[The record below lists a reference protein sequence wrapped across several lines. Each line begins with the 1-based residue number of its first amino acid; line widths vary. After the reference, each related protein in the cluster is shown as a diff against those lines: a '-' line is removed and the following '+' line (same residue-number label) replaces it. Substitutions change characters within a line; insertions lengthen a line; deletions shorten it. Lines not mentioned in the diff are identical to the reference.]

1 MTDKARIII
10 VEDEASVAEN
20 LTRSLISLGYEMIAV
35 AGSGEEAIEYA
46 ADLKPDLILMDVTLK
61 GRIDGITAA
70 HQICADFDIP
80 IVFLTGHGD
89 EVTFARAKKTNT
101 YAFIVKPINLSHLG
115 HCIEMTLHKNA
126 CERQMKQME
135 QALRSS
141 DQKNRALLKAIPDL
155 IIRCRRDGTILD
167 CHTPSNS
174 NFSFLPDNLAGSH
187 IADILSPSAAAT
199 HELQISQW
207 LQSDDMQLCFRFS
220 VKGDVRYL
228 ESRSISS
235 GPDEVIAIVR
245 DITERKRDEERISKY
260 LTELEESRDQIVK
273 QAHELTLAHT
283 QAESANRAKSDFLA
297 TMSHEIRTPM
307 NSIIGM
313 SDLLLESELS
323 EQQEIFATGILNSAM
338 TLLEII
344 NGILDFS
351 KVESGKVELNTAP
364 FDLRILCEDV
374 AELLATRTVGKQVE
388 LINNCPPDIPVQLI
402 GDAGRIRQILINLAG
417 NAIKFTEHGRVVIA
431 VDCTETTASWANIR
445 ISVSDSGTGIPEE
458 KLPLLF
464 QKFYQVDSLS
474 SRKSSGT
481 GLGLAISKSLVEMMG
496 GNIGV
501 KSKHGKGSTFWF
513 TLRLP
518 FDLSFRG
525 EPVEHSELSGI
536 RLLVVDDIR
545 QNRRILG
552 RYLAYAGLRC
562 SFAYSGERALELLRH
577 GVACNDPYRIALID
591 RDMPDMDGMTLGK
604 LIQADPE
611 LSSVRLILLSPF
623 AHKTDSIGDLTENVF
638 SAFINKPPRMQRVLD
653 AVKVT
658 SLFMQQR
665 RSIGRIDMEPPD
677 SEKVEKPPG
686 ELNELYILIA
696 EDNPSSRVVAST
708 MLQYMGCRTDVV
720 ASGSEAVRM
729 VERNCYDLVLMDCN
743 MPEMNGFEATAEI
756 RRMEGDKKHTVIIA
770 LTANAIKGYREK
782 CLAAGMDDYLCKPVR
797 SHELHD
803 IVSRWSGGDRIVPL
817 RKCSENSILIDK
829 NGEPLFDSDRLQK
842 LLYMFR
848 KTGKDILPAVFEPF
862 FKNVEENLS
871 SLHAAAE
878 GGDFTGVYDRA
889 HQIKGGSRNLGLK
902 KVSEICS
909 ELLDNANLNNRDN
922 IINLVNSLAMELP
935 LVRKQVYGMRA
946 KGLI

>member
-10 VEDEASVAEN
+10 VEDETAVAEN
-20 LTRSLISLGYEMIAV
+20 LSRALITLGYEMIAV

-46 ADLKPDLILMDVTLK
+46 VNLKPDLILMDVTLK

-70 HQICADFDIP
+70 HQICADLDIP

-89 EVTFARAKKTNT
+89 EATFARAKKTNS

-126 CERQMKQME
+126 HERQMKQME
-135 QALRSS
+135 QALRIS

-155 IIRCRRDGTILD
+155 IIRCRRDGTIID
-167 CHTPSNS
+167 CHTPNNS
-174 NFSFLPDNLAGSH
+174 DFSFLPDNLAGARIS
-187 IADILSPSAAAT
+187 DILSPGAPSI
-199 HELQISQW
+199 HEQQISQW
-207 LQSDDMQLCFRFS
+207 LQSDDMQVCFRLS

-260 LTELEESRDQIVK
+260 LVELEESRDQIVK

-313 SDLLLESELS
+313 SDLLLETELS
-323 EQQEIFATGILNSAM
+323 EQQEIFVTGILNSAM

-351 KVESGKVELNTAP
+351 KIESGKVELNMAP

-374 AELLATRTVGKQVE
+374 AELLATKTVGKNVE
-388 LINNCPPDIPVQLI
+388 LINSCPPDIPVQLI

-417 NAIKFTEHGRVVIA
+417 NAIKFTENGHVAIA
-431 VDCTETTASWANIR
+431 VDCTETTATSANIR
-445 ISVSDSGTGIPEE
+445 ISISDTGTGIPEE
-458 KLPLLF
+458 NIPLLF

-474 SRKSSGT
+474 TRKSSGT

-496 GNIGV
+496 GEIGV
-501 KSKHGKGSTFWF
+501 KSKYGQGSTFWF

-518 FDLSFRG
+518 YDLSFRG
-525 EPVEHSELSGI
+525 EPAEHSELSGI
-536 RLLVVDDIR
+536 RLLIVDDIR

-577 GVACNDPYRIALID
+577 GVAYSDPYRIALID
-591 RDMPDMDGMTLGK
+591 RDMPGIDGMALGK
-604 LIQADPE
+604 MIQEDPE

-623 AHKTDSIGDLTENVF
+623 AQKKDSVCDLAQNVF
-638 SAFINKPPRMQRVLD
+638 SAFVNKPPRMQRVLD

-658 SLFMQQR
+658 SFFIQQKLNV
-665 RSIGRIDMEPPD
+665 GRIEELPD
-677 SEKVEKPPG
+677 REKVKNSEG
-686 ELNELYILIA
+686 ILNGLNVLVV
-696 EDNPSSRVVAST
+696 EDNASSRVVAST
-708 MLQYMGCRTDVV
+708 MLQYMGCRTDAVS
-720 ASGSEAVRM
+720 SGSEAVGM
-729 VERNCYDLVLMDCN
+729 VRSNSYDLILMDCN
-743 MPEMNGFEATAEI
+743 MPEMSGFEATAEI
-756 RRMEGDKKHTVIIA
+756 RRIEGDKKHTVIIA

-797 SHELHD
+797 SYELKD
-803 IVSRWSGGDRIVPL
+803 IILRWTVVGRFPPL
-817 RKCSENSILIDK
+817 WKDLNHALPVEK
-829 NGEPLFDSDRLQK
+829 NCEQLFEPDRLQK
-842 LLYMFR
+842 LLHIFK
-848 KTGKDILPAVFEPF
+848 KTGKDIVPAVFEPF
-862 FKNVEENLS
+862 FKNIEDNLS
-871 SLHAAAE
+871 SIQAAAE
-878 GGDFTGVYDRA
+878 DGDFTGVYDRA

-909 ELLDNANLNNRDN
+909 GLLDNASLSNRDN
-922 IINLVNSLAMELP
+922 IMNLLHSLETELP
-935 LVRKQVYGMRA
+935 LLKKQVYVMRA